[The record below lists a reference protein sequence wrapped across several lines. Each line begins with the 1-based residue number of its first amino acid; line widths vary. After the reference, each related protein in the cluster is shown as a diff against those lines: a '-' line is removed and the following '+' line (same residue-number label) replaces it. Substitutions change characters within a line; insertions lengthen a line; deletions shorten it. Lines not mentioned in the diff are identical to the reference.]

1 MNAIGVSERFGR
13 HYEHYYDDDR
23 SQWRR
28 SGAVDKARNI
38 LRLCE
43 GLPVRSLVEIGAGE
57 GSILQRLSE
66 VSFAREF
73 HALEISASAITAIR
87 KREIPELKQCLQFNG
102 MEIPYDDNRFDL
114 AVLSHVLEHV
124 EHPRALLYEAM
135 RVARYIFVEVP
146 LEDTLRLPREFVL
159 DEVGH
164 INFYSPRTIR
174 QLLQSCGL
182 EVLRQETTNPSRQ
195 AYILRMG
202 RRGIPVY
209 YLKEYLLRLFPQLA
223 TRVFTY
229 HSSLICE
236 SP

>member
-1 MNAIGVSERFGR
+1 MSDLRVSERFGS
-13 HYEHYYDDDR
+13 HYDHYYDSGR

-28 SGAVDKARNI
+28 AGAVDKARNI
-38 LRLCE
+38 VRLCE

-66 VSFAREF
+66 ISFASELY
-73 HALEISASAITAIR
+73 ALDISASGITAIEN
-87 KREIPELKQCLQFNG
+87 REIPGLKECSLFNG
-102 MEIPYDDNRFDL
+102 REIPYDDNRFDL
-114 AVLSHVLEHV
+114 AVLSHVIEHV

-135 RVARYIFVEVP
+135 RVARYVFVEVP
-146 LEDTLRLPREFVL
+146 LEDTVRLPRDFVL

-174 QLLQSCGL
+174 RLLQSCGL
-182 EVLRQETTNPSRQ
+182 QVLRQETTNPSRE
-195 AYILRMG
+195 AYALRMG
-202 RRGIPVY
+202 RRGVPVY
-209 YLKEYLLRLFPQLA
+209 YLKEYLLRLFPRLA
-223 TRVFTY
+223 TRIFTY

>member
-1 MNAIGVSERFGR
+1 MNELGVSERVGS
-13 HYEHYYDDDR
+13 HYDQYYDGP

-28 SGAVDKARNI
+28 AGAVDKARNI
-38 LRLCE
+38 VRLCD

-66 VSFAREF
+66 VSFARELY
-73 HALEISASAITAIR
+73 ALEISASGVAAIED
-87 KREIPELKQCLQFNG
+87 REIPGLKECLRFNG
-102 MEIPYDDNRFDL
+102 GEIPYDDDRFDL
-114 AVLSHVLEHV
+114 AVLSHVIEHV

-135 RVARYIFVEVP
+135 RVARYVFVEVP
-146 LEDTLRLPREFVL
+146 LEDTARLPRDFVP
-159 DEVGH
+159 DDVGH

-174 QLLQSCGL
+174 RLLQSCGL
-182 EVLRQETTNPSRQ
+182 RVLRQETTNPSRE
-195 AYILRMG
+195 AYVLRMG

-209 YLKEYLLRLFPQLA
+209 YLKEYLLRLFPRVA

-229 HSSLICE
+229 HASLICE